1 LTNRDTSFNGGIDG
15 LNVPYSEKE
24 AAKALGARWDSIR
37 ETWYVSPGVDINLF
51 SRWDPEIAKWNRLAD
66 GNTKR
71 HKRR

>member
-1 LTNRDTSFNGGIDG
+1 MD
-15 LNVPYSEKE
+15 LNILYADKE

-37 ETWYVSPGVDINLF
+37 KTWYVPPGVDINLF
-51 SRWDPEIAKWNRLAD
+51 GRWVPEIAKWNRLAD